1 MIKVFNRFE
10 LKYVIQASQYLDL
23 VADLAHFMVPDKY
36 GDPGGFYRIVSLY
49 YDSPDFSAYHSK
61 LDGLRFRRKLRIR
74 IYVGPGQTISQ
85 IEEGFVEIKQRF
97 NRTTQKKRIM
107 LPLEVASRLCA
118 GDAVPE
124 CTETG
129 DIATASEISYMVKA
143 MRLKPRAIVSYR
155 RRAFIGGRYESGMRL
170 TFDMQLEGRTHAL
183 EVNQNARN
191 LRILPLDWM
200 VMEVKVNERVPRWMV
215 ALLAK
220 HQCNLQRVSK
230 YCAALSAGIA
240 RTNQALTHRGNI
252 YG

>member
-23 VADLAHFMVPDKY
+23 VSDLAHFMVPDKY
-36 GDPGGFYRIVSLY
+36 GDADGYYRIISLY
-49 YDSPDFSAYHSK
+49 YDSPDYSAYHSK

-74 IYVGPGQTISQ
+74 IYVAPGQSISQ
-85 IEEGFVEIKQRF
+85 VEEGFVEIKQRF
-97 NRTTQKKRIM
+97 NRTTQKKRIS
-107 LPLEVASRLCA
+107 LPLEAASRLCA
-118 GDAVPE
+118 GDEVPE
-124 CTETG
+124 CTEPG

-143 MRLKPRAIVSYR
+143 MRLKPQAIVSYR

-170 TFDMQLEGRTHAL
+170 TFDMQLAGRTHAL
-183 EVNQNARN
+183 EVNQTARN
-191 LRILPLDWM
+191 LQILPLDWV

-230 YCAALSAGIA
+230 YCAALSAGKA
-240 RTNQALTHRGNI
+240 STNRALTHRGNI

>member
-10 LKYVIQASQYLDL
+10 LKYVIQASKYRELVSDL
-23 VADLAHFMVPDKY
+23 GHFMVPDEH
-36 GDPGGFYRIVSLY
+36 GDASGYYRIISLY

-74 IYVGPGQTISQ
+74 IYVAPGQSISQ
-85 IEEGFVEIKQRF
+85 VERGFVEIKQRF
-97 NRTTQKKRIM
+97 NRTTQKKRLS
-107 LPLEVASRLCA
+107 LPLEVANRLCA
-118 GDAVPE
+118 GEDVSE
-124 CTETG
+124 FIEDG
-129 DIATASEISYMVKA
+129 DIATASEVSYMIRA

-170 TFDMQLEGRTHAL
+170 TFDTQLEGRTHAL
-183 EVNQNARN
+183 EVNQIARN
-191 LRILPLDWM
+191 LQILPLDWM

-220 HQCNLQRVSK
+220 HQCSLERVSK
-230 YCAALSAGIA
+230 YCAVLGAGKA
-240 RTNQALTHRGNI
+240 RTIRALTHKGNI